1 MLIKYKQFAGASSF
15 QYPDSVRSANERATG
30 CFQTLHEQT
39 LFSGSVESRANCR
52 RFILKNRFVIDTA
65 PLQIYVSALA
75 FSPEKSLIKSSFR
88 DQLLQWIIRSPAVEN
103 EWSPLIITLE
113 GHTSWIE
120 TVAFS
125 PDGATVAS
133 GSRDHTVR
141 LWDTTTAAERVV
153 DKDSTTS
160 PFFPISESLFTVDR
174 GDINLQSKVS

>member
-1 MLIKYKQFAGASSF
+1 M
-15 QYPDSVRSANERATG
+15 
-30 CFQTLHEQT
+30 
-39 LFSGSVESRANCR
+39 
-52 RFILKNRFVIDTA
+52 
-65 PLQIYVSALA
+65 
-75 FSPEKSLIKSSFR
+75 
-88 DQLLQWIIRSPAVEN
+88 
-103 EWSPLIITLE
+103 ITLE

-153 DKDSTTS
+153 DEDSTTS
-160 PFFPISESLFTVDR
+160 PFFPTSESLFTVDR